1 MGRTTVTRI
10 VEAPVADVFEAV
22 AHIDNFSTIVPEIE
36 AVEFLSETRRGVG
49 ARFKETRRMGK
60 RSCATELEVTEYV
73 PGERVRLVSDQGG
86 TIWDSV
92 FTTRELAEGRTEL
105 TLVMDAH
112 AYRFLAKLL
121 NPLIGGM
128 LKKAIAK
135 DLDAVKAHCE
145 GAGG

>member
-86 TIWDSV
+86 TIC
-92 FTTRELAEGRTEL
+92 
-105 TLVMDAH
+105 
-112 AYRFLAKLL
+112 
-121 NPLIGGM
+121 P
-128 LKKAIAK
+128 AIASDPGTTDQYLVSNWTGNFQGEGYLALYRITGTVAAGDT
-135 DLDAVKAHCE
+135 DLE
-145 GAGG
+145 IRGGRN